1 MLFPIWKHC
10 FKRQIMIYKRRD
22 SNPAMG
28 IDGIENRYAYYQF
41 A

>member
-1 MLFPIWKHC
+1 
-10 FKRQIMIYKRRD
+10 MIYKRRD
-22 SNPAMG
+22 SNPAVG